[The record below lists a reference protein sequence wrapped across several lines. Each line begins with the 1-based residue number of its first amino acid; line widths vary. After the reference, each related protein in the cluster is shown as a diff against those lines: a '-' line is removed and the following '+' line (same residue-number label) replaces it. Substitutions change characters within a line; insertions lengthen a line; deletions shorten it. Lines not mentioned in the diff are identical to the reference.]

1 MERPCEVYNAAPG
14 PVVTSERRVQGSGSG
29 FRGFGGARLKK
40 NRGVWQDTRHQNCF
54 GIKYDKIELRAL
66 FSVFSSLV

>member
-1 MERPCEVYNAAPG
+1 MRRLGQWSPQKEGFRVPG
-14 PVVTSERRVQGSGSG
+14 AG
-29 FRGFGGARLKK
+29 FRGFGGARLK